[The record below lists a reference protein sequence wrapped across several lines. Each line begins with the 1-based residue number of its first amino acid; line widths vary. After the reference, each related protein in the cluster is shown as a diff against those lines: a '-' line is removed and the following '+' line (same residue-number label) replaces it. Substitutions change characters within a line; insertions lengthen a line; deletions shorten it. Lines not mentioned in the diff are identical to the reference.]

1 MGVYLLKRLLL
12 FIPTLILASII
23 IFTIIRV
30 IPGDPAVA
38 MLAGTGGEGQFTK
51 EQLERLRESL
61 GTNKPILSQYFV
73 WVGDVFRGDLGTSFW
88 NNVAVADEIKSRFP
102 VTFQLAVMSI
112 IITFLISVPIGVAT
126 ALKQDTWV
134 DYLGKIFTVGGIS
147 MPTFWVGILVVYFL
161 VRLFNWLPPLNYANL
176 WEDPLTNLQ
185 QMIFPALALGYHN
198 TAFTARLTRSAML
211 EVLRE
216 DYIRTARSKGL
227 RELIVVFRHGLK
239 NAVLPVLTVSGW
251 QFGALLGGAILIEI
265 IFLVPG
271 MGQLIV
277 DSIEKRDYEVIQ
289 AVVMLSVAVVLTLNL
304 IVDLLYGWLDPKVRY
319 S

>member
-51 EQLERLRESL
+51 EQLESLRESL
-61 GTNKPILSQYFV
+61 GTNKSILSQYFA

-88 NNVAVADEIKSRFP
+88 NNVAVVDEIKSRFP

-112 IITFLISVPIGVAT
+112 IITFLISIPVGVAT

-134 DYLGKIFTVGGIS
+134 DYIGKIFTVGGIS
-147 MPTFWVGILVVYFL
+147 MPTFWVGILIVYSL

-185 QMIFPALALGYHN
+185 QMIFPAIALGYHN

-227 RELIVVFRHGLK
+227 RESIVVFRHGLK
-239 NAVLPVLTVSGW
+239 NAVLPVITVSGW

-289 AVVMLSVAVVLTLNL
+289 AVVMLSVVVVLTLNL